1 MLGSNVS
8 VGQCLAENQ
17 LFDESVEDLA
27 YVAGLSTVEAKGE
40 FVEVAL
46 QMHFTH
52 LPLVSRSQPALQQRG
67 NQGTCAN
74 SSAACRESPAVWVTR
89 WR

>member
-1 MLGSNVS
+1 MLVLGSNVS

-46 QMHFTH
+46 QPGFPFWPWHGHSIHPRCPEYHVF
-52 LPLVSRSQPALQQRG
+52 PR
-67 NQGTCAN
+67 
-74 SSAACRESPAVWVTR
+74 
-89 WR
+89 

>member
-46 QMHFTH
+46 EMHF
-52 LPLVSRSQPALQQRG
+52 
-67 NQGTCAN
+67 
-74 SSAACRESPAVWVTR
+74 
-89 WR
+89 